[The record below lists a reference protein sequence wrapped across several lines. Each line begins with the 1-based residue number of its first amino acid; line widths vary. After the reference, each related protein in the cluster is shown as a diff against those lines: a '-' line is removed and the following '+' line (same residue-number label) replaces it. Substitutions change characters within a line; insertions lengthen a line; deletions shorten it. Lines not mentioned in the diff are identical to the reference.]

1 MKRISSF
8 VSICLLSSVFCP
20 LPSVGW
26 AESQTSTQPS
36 VQPPSNPPS
45 AAAPSSATQSPSMPS
60 TDAGTPE
67 YDFGDYA
74 SQTLTT
80 KAWDALNAGDYAT
93 AEGYVTKCIELYQTQ
108 ALQQSTQ
115 VTDFAPKDRAFSY
128 WALNDVATSHFI
140 LGQVRL
146 AQGRIQEGQ
155 DAFNTVIE
163 QFPFAQCWDT
173 RGWFWKVAEAASDK
187 LTTIGTPYDFG
198 DYTSATLTTKAW
210 DALNQGD
217 HQGVEVYVKKCIN
230 LYEAEA
236 KAQQA
241 QLADFATKDK
251 AFSSWALNDVA
262 TCYFILGESLLK
274 QKRYDEAKAAFERI
288 INDFSFAQCWDP
300 KGWFWKVAV
309 GARDRLNKIL
319 VLGQ

>member
-1 MKRISSF
+1 MNVFRISYF
-8 VSICLLSSVFCP
+8 VFRGSVFLLFL
-20 LPSVGW
+20 LPAVGF
-26 AESQTSTQPS
+26 AEQQ
-36 VQPPSNPPS
+36 SNT
-45 AAAPSSATQSPSMPS
+45 AAPALGSPSGMS
-60 TDAGTPE
+60 AGSAMAQEAE
-67 YDFGDYA
+67 YDFGDYT

-80 KAWDALNAGDYAT
+80 KAWDALNLGEYDT
-93 AEGYVTKCIELYQTQ
+93 AEVYAAKCLELYETQ
-108 ALQQSTQ
+108 ALEQATQ
-115 VTDFAPKDRAFSY
+115 LTDFATKEEAFSY
-128 WALNDVATSHFI
+128 WALNDVATCYFI

-155 DAFNTVIE
+155 QAFNTIIE
-163 QFPFAQCWDT
+163 KFPFAQCWDT

-198 DYTSATLTTKAW
+198 DYTSETLTTKAW
-210 DALNQGD
+210 DALNQDD

-230 LYEAEA
+230 LYETEA

-241 QLADFATKDK
+241 QLTDFATKDK
-251 AFSSWALNDVA
+251 AFSYWALNDVA
-262 TCYFILGESLLK
+262 TCHFILGESLLK
-274 QKRYDEAKAAFERI
+274 QKRYDEAKAAFERV

-319 VLGQ
+319 VLSGN